1 MSTFTCSP
9 SCDDL
14 ADYCFIL
21 IQTGRGQDVEQEEGF
36 CHVSTEALSV
46 MQHIFP
52 PLNRGCGRQAGQSSG
67 LISHPS
73 SSSGDR
79 TRRLLTPR
87 SAFATS

>member
-14 ADYCFIL
+14 ADYCFIF

-52 PLNRGCGRQAGQSSG
+52 PEQGLRSSVWSVKW
-67 LISHPS
+67 IDFPS
-73 SSSGDR
+73 K
-79 TRRLLTPR
+79 
-87 SAFATS
+87 FQQQ

>member
-21 IQTGRGQDVEQEEGF
+21 ILTGRGQDVEQEEGF

-52 PLNRGCGRQAGQSSG
+52 LHGGCGRQSGQSSG
-67 LISHPS
+67 LISHLS
-73 SSSGDR
+73 YSTTDR
-79 TRRLLTPR
+79 TPPGRPAPFPR
-87 SAFATS
+87 HSFS